1 MSVQLTEAQQVN
13 LALGERVVELYQSE
27 GPWGVYEHFDE
38 FFGPGFEWT
47 PAISQLGD
55 ELYRGRDGFH
65 QWITD
70 MEAVA
75 SEFWQSQIELFAV
88 GERHILV
95 LGQMKLVGKESGA
108 SFESEYGSLYE
119 IEDGLGVSG
128 RAFLSHA
135 EAKRA
140 VKAEA
145 GVRHER

>member
-1 MSVQLTEAQQVN
+1 MSEQLTEAQRVN
-13 LALGERVVELYQSE
+13 LALAERLRELYQRE

-47 PAISQLGD
+47 PAVSQLGD
-55 ELYRGRDGFH
+55 ELYRGRDGYH

-75 SEFWQSQIELFAV
+75 SEFRQSQIELFAV
-88 GERHILV
+88 GERHVLV
-95 LGQMKLVGKESGA
+95 LGQMRLVGKESGA
-108 SFESEYGSLYE
+108 SFDSEYGSLYE
-119 IEDGLGVSG
+119 IEDGLAVRG

-140 VKAEA
+140 VEAEA
-145 GVRHER
+145 GVRNER

>member
-1 MSVQLTEAQQVN
+1 MSETLTEAQRRNV
-13 LALGERVVELYQSE
+13 ALGESVVEVYQRE

-38 FFGPGFEWT
+38 FFGPEFEWT

-55 ELYRGRDGFH
+55 QLYVGRDGYH

-75 SEFWQSQIELFAV
+75 SEFWQSEIELFTF
-88 GERHILV
+88 GERHLLV
-95 LGQMKLVGKESGA
+95 LGQMRLVGKESGA

-119 IEDGLGVSG
+119 IEDAVATRG

-135 EAKRA
+135 EARRT
-140 VKAEA
+140 AEA
-145 GVRHER
+145 ESGIVDA